1 MQGPG
6 MVIDLA
12 VYYHMLREKAWVII
26 TCVLV
31 MAALGGAY
39 VIRSP
44 RIYEASAVVLV
55 NQAEEKVV
63 NIQQIAS
70 EDLSSA
76 ELLKTM
82 EQNLTNRALLGR
94 VVTTLKITP
103 AQLRLPARSSALPPY
118 STDELAK
125 ALQDSVSARLVR
137 GTRLIT
143 ISAENEDPGLA
154 QSIASAIV
162 DQYIQSN
169 REYHVGLAT
178 DANKFLFAQAE
189 ELKEKLEKSQQALQE
204 YKEKN
209 QAVSLEGSQNIIVE
223 KLKDLNEKLTA
234 AKGLRLK
241 LESDYSQVQKLGGQP
256 AEAFL
261 NISSV
266 ADAQSVLDAQK
277 EYIAEQAEIANLSQ
291 RYLPKHPKFIQ
302 AQGALRELKDALD
315 RTIMSAADA
324 VGTQYHAALD
334 TENKLSDALKE
345 QEQSALALNK
355 MAIPY
360 NVLQRQVDSDSALYN
375 SVASRLGET
384 DVTKNLDEDNIR
396 LMEPPLL
403 PDRPIKP
410 RRTLIMA
417 VALMAGLGLGVTI
430 CFALNLLDNSYKTV
444 DQAEMQLE
452 LPAVAAVPKG
462 KEGNS
467 YEGGFVVINEPHGA
481 IAESFRTLRT
491 SLSLLGRESERKV
504 FLFTSALP
512 GEGKSF
518 CSTNYAIALAH
529 QGLRTLLIDAD
540 LRLPTLGQIFFKNA
554 FHPGVSEV
562 LTGNAKLGDA
572 CQASGVEGLDIL
584 TAGHRAPN
592 PAELLAGSSFG
603 DLVRDARLKYDR
615 LVIDSAPVNAVSDSL
630 LLLQY
635 VQSVCLV
642 IFAGKTPRKAV
653 MRAVQ
658 RLTESGARP
667 AGFVLNRLPQHGGAN
682 YYYHYSAGEYGKGV
696 YGAPTAEA

>member
-1 MQGPG
+1 
-6 MVIDLA
+6 MVIDLSA
-12 VYYHMLREKAWVII
+12 YYHMVREKAWVII

-31 MAALGGAY
+31 TAALGGAY

-44 RIYEASAVVLV
+44 KIYAASAVVLV
-55 NQAEEKVV
+55 NQSEEKVV
-63 NIQQIAS
+63 NIQQVAA
-70 EDLSSA
+70 EDLTSA

-82 EQNLTNRALLGR
+82 EQNLTNRSLLAR
-94 VVTTLKITP
+94 VVTSLNLN
-103 AQLRLPARSSALPPY
+103 ASQLFLPPRPGGRPY
-118 STDELAK
+118 SVDELAK
-125 ALQDSVSARLVR
+125 ALQDTVSARLVR

-143 ISAENEDPGLA
+143 VTAENQDPGLA
-154 QSIASAIV
+154 QSIASSIV
-162 DQYIQSN
+162 EQYIQTN
-169 REYHVGLAT
+169 REYHVAMAT
-178 DANKFLFAQAE
+178 EANKFLFAQAE
-189 ELKEKLEKSQQALQE
+189 ELKKKLEQSQQALQA

-209 QAVSLEGSQNIIVE
+209 QAVSLEGSQNITVE

-241 LESDYSQVQKLGGQP
+241 LESDYAEVQKLAGQP
-256 AEAFL
+256 PETFL

-277 EYIAEQAEIANLSQ
+277 QYMAAEADLANLKQ
-291 RYLPKHPKFIQ
+291 RYLPKHPKYIE
-302 AQGALRELKDALD
+302 AESALKALKNGLD
-315 RTIMSAADA
+315 RTILSAADSIA
-324 VGTQYHAALD
+324 TQYHAALE
-334 TENKLSDALKE
+334 TESKLSDALKE

-360 NVLQRQVDSDSALYN
+360 NVLERQVESDSALYN
-375 SVASRLGET
+375 SVANRLGET
-384 DVTKNLDEDNIR
+384 DVTKNLDEDTVR

-410 RRTLIMA
+410 RRLLIMA
-417 VALMAGLGLGVTI
+417 LSLMAGLCLGVSI
-430 CFALNLLDNSYKTV
+430 CFVLNLLDNTYKTV
-444 DQAEMQLE
+444 DQAELQLE

-467 YEGGFVVINEPHGA
+467 YAGGFIVLNEPHGA

-491 SLSLLGRESERKV
+491 SLSLLGSESERKV

-518 CSTNYAIALAH
+518 CSTNYAISLAH

-540 LRLPTLGQIFFKNA
+540 LRLPTLGQVFFKDA
-554 FHPGVSEV
+554 VHCGVTEV
-562 LTGNAKLGDA
+562 LTGNTHLGEA
-572 CQASGVEGLDIL
+572 CQHSGVEGLDIL

-592 PAELLAGSSFG
+592 PAELLAGNAFG

-615 LVIDSAPVNAVSDSL
+615 LVIDTAPVNAVSDSL
-630 LLLQY
+630 LLLKH

-642 IFAGKTPRKAV
+642 IHAGKTPRKAV

-658 RLTESGARP
+658 RLTESGLRP
-667 AGFVLNRLPQHGGAN
+667 AGFVLNRLPPHGGAN

-696 YGAPTAEA
+696 YGAPKAEA